1 MTTAPHAAPGSALA
15 VPDHRDDTAAAPAFA
30 LPGWSGL
37 DTAARLAL
45 LDTAAADYVAA
56 HTPPNTARGYAD
68 DWRVWQEYT
77 TFLGIPELT
86 GTPGAMVAFVA
97 WLDQAKRAAVSTM
110 NRRVTGATV
119 TLRHRGAAVDPRA
132 GAMARDAIKAVA
144 RRLSQTGERRGRGQA
159 PPLAVTQL
167 RRISQALPG
176 NTLAGLRD
184 RALLLVGFPVAAR
197 RRETA
202 SLRVGD
208 VVHQVLDDEDG
219 ARERLLVHLRWVKTG
234 ARTASA
240 PYGTHPLTCPVRA
253 WRAWIEAAGIA
264 DDTGG
269 PAFRPIDRHGNLDPS
284 RGLSP
289 EAVGEILKRIAKN
302 AGVEKITGHSI
313 RAGLAT
319 AARRAGHDAKSIADQ
334 GGWSP
339 TSTALY
345 GYMRIVDEWADNAA
359 LGLGL

>member
-1 MTTAPHAAPGSALA
+1 MTTESAAEAPGRALA
-15 VPDHRDDTAAAPAFA
+15 LPEPAAAAPAFA
-30 LPGWSGL
+30 LPDWAGL
-37 DTAARLAL
+37 DAAARLAL
-45 LDTAAADYVAA
+45 LDTAAAEYVAA
-56 HTPPNTARGYAD
+56 HTPPNTVRGYAD
-68 DWRVWQEYT
+68 DWKVWQEYT
-77 TFLGIPELT
+77 SFLGIPELT
-86 GTPGAMVAFVA
+86 GTVGAMVAFVA

-110 NRRVTGATV
+110 DRRITGATV
-119 TLRHRGAAVDPRA
+119 TLRDRGVAVDPRA

-144 RRLSQTGERRGRGQA
+144 RRLSQTGEKRGRGQA

-167 RRISQALPG
+167 RRISQGLPD
-176 NTLAGLRD
+176 TLTGLRD

-208 VVHQVLDDEDG
+208 IVHEVLDDEDG
-219 ARERLLVHLRWVKTG
+219 VRERLLVHIRWSKTG
-234 ARTASA
+234 AREAPA

-253 WRAWIEAAGIA
+253 WHAWTTAAGIA
-264 DDTGG
+264 DDPDG
-269 PAFRPIDRHGNLDPS
+269 PAFRPIDRWENLDRGS
-284 RGLSP
+284 GLSP
-289 EAVGEILKRIAKN
+289 AAVGEIITRIAEN
-302 AGVEKITGHSI
+302 AGVERITGHSV

-339 TSTALY
+339 TSTVLY
-345 GYMRIVDEWADNAA
+345 GYMRRVDEWADNAA